1 VRVVASVHVT
11 LDGVMGAPEEWA
23 FQFVNDEDER
33 YSASELASAD
43 ALLMGRVTYVGFFGY
58 WPSATGPEAERMNGL
73 PKYVVSSTLED
84 VEWSNSTLISGDV
97 NSQIRALKDQPG
109 GDMLLLASADLA
121 NSLRAENLIDE
132 YRLWVDPIVHG
143 RGKRYFADDGATTV
157 LEITDTR
164 RLRSGGIVLTYCPQ
178 D

>member
-1 VRVVASVHVT
+1 MRVVASVHVT

-43 ALLMGRVTYVGFFGY
+43 ALLMGRVTYEGFFGY